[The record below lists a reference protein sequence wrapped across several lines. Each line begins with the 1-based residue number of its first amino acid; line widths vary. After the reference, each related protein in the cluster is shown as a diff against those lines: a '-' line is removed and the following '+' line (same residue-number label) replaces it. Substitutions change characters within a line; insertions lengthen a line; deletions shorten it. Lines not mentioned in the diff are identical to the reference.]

1 MLAFVGN
8 TTPTPLSHAC
18 FFYLACSHG
27 AVLQH
32 GLIYGSAYFGHV
44 VLSFFGE
51 GGKEVGLLEKHRHH
65 CLTAG

>member
-27 AVLQH
+27 AVLQR
-32 GLIYGSAYFGHV
+32 GQIYGSAYFRHV

-51 GGKEVGLLEKHRHH
+51 VEKKWG
-65 CLTAG
+65 C